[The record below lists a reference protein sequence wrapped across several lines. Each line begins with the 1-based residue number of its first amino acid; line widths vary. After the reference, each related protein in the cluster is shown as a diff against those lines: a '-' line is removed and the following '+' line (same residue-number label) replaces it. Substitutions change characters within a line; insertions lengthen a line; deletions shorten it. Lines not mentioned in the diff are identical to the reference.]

1 MNSINKV
8 ILTGRIGSSNLYSTS
23 GGDVIAWSVALNE
36 SYKDKKGEWVEKTNW
51 VKVIKWNP
59 AESLK
64 GFEKGTEILIEGKLQ
79 ESEYTKED
87 GTKMK
92 YLNVVALSVRKIG
105 FPDLK
110 NKGKKEND
118 FADVPESDDMP
129 F

>member
-8 ILTGRIGSSNLYSTS
+8 FLTGRIGSSNLYTTA

-59 AESLK
+59 AETLK
-64 GFEKGTEILIEGKLQ
+64 GLEKGTEVLIEGKLQ
-79 ESEYTKED
+79 ESEYNKDD
-87 GTKMK
+87 GTKLK

-110 NKGKKEND
+110 NKKKEID
-118 FADVPESDDMP
+118 IADIPESDDMP